1 MHNILFAILSF
12 FIFKRFSF
20 ASLDWISSTLSAFFY
35 ECRKVETKMEN
46 VMVWNL
52 LPWHQVM
59 LRMLRDC
66 VSAKIK
72 IFQVSLKSR
81 HQEIKPNMKLLQNV
95 EYIEPLL

>member
-1 MHNILFAILSF
+1 
-12 FIFKRFSF
+12 
-20 ASLDWISSTLSAFFY
+20 
-35 ECRKVETKMEN
+35 MEN
-46 VMVWNL
+46 IMVWNL

-95 EYIEPLL
+95 EYMLSLYFETHQCKLLKSSVIVINC